1 MDKYLY
7 FLRHATAEVIRP
19 NQLDVDRCLIEKGR
33 LQARRV
39 AAFMQRHNLSPE
51 AVLSSPYPRAI
62 QTAAIVRKE
71 AALPAVQECDW
82 LALHSGTEIA
92 ANALLKRLTE
102 LPAHSLLVG
111 HEPDL
116 SALISHLLGSNINAL
131 KIKKASLSCLC
142 YQRDS
147 QSFQLEWSIPAKFM

>member
-19 NQLDVDRCLIEKGR
+19 NQLDIDRCLIEKGR

-39 AAFMQRHNLSPE
+39 AAFMQRYAITPE
-51 AVLSSPYPRAI
+51 AVFSSPYPRAV

-71 AALPAVQECDW
+71 ASLAPVQELPW
-82 LALHSGTEIA
+82 LALETSTDLASAQLHQV
-92 ANALLKRLTE
+92 LPD
-102 LPAHSLLVG
+102 LPAHTLLVG

-116 SALISHLLGSNINAL
+116 SLLISHLLGSNGCAFN
-131 KIKKASLSCLC
+131 IKKASLTCVC
-142 YQRDS
+142 YQHAS
-147 QSFQLEWSIPAKFM
+147 NSFQLEWSIPAKFM

>member
-19 NQLDVDRCLIEKGR
+19 GQLDIDRCLIEKGR

-71 AALPAVQECDW
+71 AALPAVQECSW
-82 LALHSGTEIA
+82 LALESGTDTA
-92 ANALLKRLTE
+92 GSALLQRLTA
-102 LPAHSLLVG
+102 LPAHTLLVG

-116 SALISHLLGSNINAL
+116 SALISHLLGSNAIVLNV
-131 KIKKASLSCLC
+131 KKASLSCLC
-142 YQRDS
+142 YQHDS
-147 QSFQLEWSIPAKFM
+147 QSFQLQWSIPAKFM